1 MDSRAESRR
10 LNFIRERFGLDKR
23 RSGIQ
28 PVFSTDVCSAGNPW
42 WRCAYHG
49 LPADIPPG
57 MKACALM
64 PGYQCQRAG
73 DEICTSFPPGS
84 LRSRFADKLRS
95 IEQPKKEGRSPLGER
110 PEPDVILPP
119 GKLGRGIHH
128 WLRVPITAQYNHQVG
143 YHR

>member
-1 MDSRAESRR
+1 MIDLKSRMCDPQVRFCERPEESNPSGLLDRYETIATPVERFRSGIHSSQPRPESRR

-84 LRSRFADKLRS
+84 LRSRFANKLHS
-95 IEQPKKEGRSPLGER
+95 IEQ
-110 PEPDVILPP
+110 
-119 GKLGRGIHH
+119 
-128 WLRVPITAQYNHQVG
+128 
-143 YHR
+143 